1 MSLDF
6 FKEIKPQQVLDLSII
21 GTMKGSINLEL
32 NKLSEFVGYFYARDN
47 DCVVDG
53 LTFDFIRENR
63 DNANSDLRCEFRGEL
78 AVYSDDK
85 YYTYHFRVRS
95 NFFSSEQMCGK
106 FESINKYISEFLN
119 QHFNNGI
126 FKMDMKATMSKLRDD
141 KYRLTTSDL
150 LCLLWHK
157 LPVVFNSDV
166 EIVILPGGYT
176 ASKFKFIVTPDM
188 DVSYDAI
195 TSTGFASVYNAGIV
209 NFFQKL
215 GLCEKL
221 PLPYDVKPI
230 LHKCRNYPVNYS
242 SDSVYYSESK
252 NNPVIKT
259 VFQSTPFRGDWFYVG
274 LNRTDVF
281 DTGIVV
287 GMLYELNFEKLQ
299 EFINTAKGINNQ
311 TGKDDS
317 EFEKIIAEITKINSK
332 YAK

>member
-6 FKEIKPQQVLDLSII
+6 FKEIKPDQALDVNII
-21 GTMKGSINLEL
+21 GSMKGSINLEL
-32 NKLSEFVGYFYARDN
+32 NKLSEFIGYFYARDN

-53 LTFDFIRENR
+53 LTFEFTRENR

-78 AVYSDDK
+78 AIYSDDK
-85 YYTYHFRVRS
+85 YFTYHFRVKS
-95 NFFSSEQMCGK
+95 DFFSSESMCNK

-126 FKMDMKATMSKLRDD
+126 FKMDMHATMSKLRDD

-166 EIVILPGGYT
+166 ELVILPGGYT

-188 DVSYDAI
+188 DISYDAI
-195 TSTGFASVYNAGIV
+195 TPVGFASVHDKGV
-209 NFFQKL
+209 VTFFHKL

-230 LHKCRNYPVNYS
+230 LHKCLDYPVNYT
-242 SDSVYYSESK
+242 SDSVYASESK

-259 VFQSTPFRGDWFYVG
+259 VFQSTPYRGDWFYVG
-274 LNRTDVF
+274 LNRTTVF
-281 DTGIVV
+281 DNDFIV
-287 GMLYELNFEKLQ
+287 GMLYELNPVKLQ
-299 EFINTAKGINNQ
+299 EFIDTAKGANNH
-311 TGKDDS
+311 D
-317 EFEKIIAEITKINSK
+317 
-332 YAK
+332 